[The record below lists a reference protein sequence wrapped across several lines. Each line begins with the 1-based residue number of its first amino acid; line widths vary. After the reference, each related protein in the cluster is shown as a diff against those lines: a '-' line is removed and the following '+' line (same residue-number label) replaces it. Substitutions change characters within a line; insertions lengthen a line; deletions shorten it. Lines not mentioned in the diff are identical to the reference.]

1 MKQYYGASEDPAKES
16 VQYQKQQHEVTP
28 MISLRDEKSG
38 KPIGNGK
45 WKVVEDDFG
54 PNTVNFGT

>member
-1 MKQYYGASEDPAKES
+1 MTS
-16 VQYQKQQHEVTP
+16 H
-28 MISLRDEKSG
+28 RDEKSG

-54 PNTVNFGT
+54 PNTVNFGTQKFQQLKHDENVNKTTVRRQ